1 MYVFS
6 HFFIFMHTH
15 RDIVDLVL
23 DHHNKANIIIKQI
36 PRIFFLP
43 VYMKVMLHYSLL
55 GMQ

>member
-43 VYMKVMLHYSLL
+43 VYMKVMFTL
-55 GMQ
+55 